1 MKEEASGTLALS
13 VFLVIDS
20 GNGFCFLLMADPG
33 LNIFSNLFI
42 INYEI

>member
-1 MKEEASGTLALS
+1 MKEEASGTFAVS
-13 VFLVIDS
+13 VFLLIAS
-20 GNGFCFLLMADPG
+20 GNGFCFLLIADPG